1 MFSATKV
8 FENEKLLTRIF
19 DFLGN
24 ESIRNVFIKRPN
36 KQILIYG
43 QVQSGKT
50 AKIMEYIKK
59 SNIRIKIL
67 MIQNSLSM
75 LSQYERSLN
84 TNKIKFYSKP

>member
-1 MFSATKV
+1 MSSKV
-8 FENEKLLTRIF
+8 FKNEKLLTRIF
-19 DFLGN
+19 DFLGDDL
-24 ESIRNVFIKRPN
+24 IRNAFIKRPN

-67 MIQNSLSM
+67 KGAKTI
-75 LSQYERSLN
+75 
-84 TNKIKFYSKP
+84 